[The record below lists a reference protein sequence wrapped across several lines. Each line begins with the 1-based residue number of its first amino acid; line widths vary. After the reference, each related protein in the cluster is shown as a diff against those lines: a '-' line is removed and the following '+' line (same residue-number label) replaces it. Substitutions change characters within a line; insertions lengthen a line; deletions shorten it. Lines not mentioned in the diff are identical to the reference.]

1 MSMIKSDLNML
12 DEVSLIVI
20 AGNGGNGVVSF
31 RRERFVPKG
40 GPDGGDG
47 GNGGSVW
54 VQATT
59 GVLVLDDLRRK
70 RTARAKNGVPGGK
83 QKRHGKNAQ
92 DIVLEV
98 PVGTIIW
105 GDGGSQAAD
114 LNVAGMRRRVV
125 KGGAGGKGN
134 ARFATPTRK
143 APRFA
148 ERGLPGETKQL
159 RLELRLL
166 AEVGLV
172 GLPNAGK
179 SSLLRAISKARPKVG
194 AYPFTTLEPSL
205 GIAELN
211 YETIV
216 VADVPGLI
224 EGAHG
229 GAGLGTQFLQHIR
242 RTTTLLHVV
251 DISSDDPIRDIER
264 VRSELEEFGE
274 GLIDKRWL
282 VALNKIDL
290 EGTQERCAEVEAELG
305 RRGLETFPISALGG
319 EGVDQLVN
327 ALFRVV
333 VEEREAAAGEKAED
347 IPPLVP
353 VVVEQAIQ
361 IRKLRGTF
369 VVSGKRPEEATLRLG
384 VESEEVR
391 AELAR
396 RLARM
401 GVKSALRKA
410 GIADG
415 DKVRIAGE
423 ELRWPL

>member
-1 MSMIKSDLNML
+1 ML

-31 RRERFVPKG
+31 RRERYVPKG

-47 GNGGSVW
+47 GSGGSVW
-54 VQATT
+54 VEATT
-59 GVLVLDDLRRK
+59 AVLVLDDLRRI
-70 RTARAKNGVPGGK
+70 RTARAKNGTSGGK
-83 QKRHGKNAQ
+83 QKRHGKNAK
-92 DIVLEV
+92 DLVLQV
-98 PVGTIIW
+98 PVGTIVW
-105 GDGGSQAAD
+105 DEEGKQLAD
-114 LNVAGMRRRVV
+114 LNTAGMRSEVV
-125 KGGAGGKGN
+125 QGGSGGKGN
-134 ARFATPTRK
+134 ARFATPIRK

-179 SSLLRAISKARPKVG
+179 SSLLQAISKARPKVG

-205 GIAELN
+205 GIVELN

-224 EGAHG
+224 EGAHA

-251 DISSDDPIRDIER
+251 DISGDDPMRDIES
-264 VRSELEEFGE
+264 VRGELQEFGG
-274 GLIDKRWL
+274 GLTDKRWL

-290 EGTQERCAEVEAELG
+290 GGTQDRCAEAEAELR
-305 RRGLETFPISALGG
+305 RRGIETFAISALGG
-319 EGVDQLVN
+319 QGVDRLLN

-333 VEEREAAAGEKAED
+333 MEEREATASEKETE
-347 IPPLVP
+347 PLPLVP
-353 VVVEQAIQ
+353 VEIEEAVQ
-361 IRKLRGTF
+361 IKKLRGTF
-369 VVSGKRPEEATLRLG
+369 VVKGKRPEEAALRLG
-384 VESEEVR
+384 VDSEEIR

-401 GVKSALRKA
+401 GVKKALRRA

-423 ELRWPL
+423 ELQWPL

>member
-1 MSMIKSDLNML
+1 ML
-12 DEVSLIVI
+12 DEVSLTVI
-20 AGNGGNGVVSF
+20 AGNGGNGAVSF

-47 GNGGSVW
+47 GHGGSVW
-54 VQATT
+54 VEATMA
-59 GVLVLDDLRRK
+59 VLVLDDLRRV
-70 RTARAKNGVPGGK
+70 RTARAKNGVSGGK
-83 QKRHGKNAQ
+83 QKRHGKNAKE
-92 DIVLEV
+92 IVLQV

-105 GDGGSQAAD
+105 DEEGNQLAD
-114 LNVAGMRRRVV
+114 LNVAGMRSEVV
-125 KGGAGGKGN
+125 RGGAGGRGN
-134 ARFATPTRK
+134 ARFATSIRK

-179 SSLLRAISKARPKVG
+179 SSLLQAISKARPKVA

-224 EGAHG
+224 EGAHE

-251 DISSDDPIRDIER
+251 DISSDDPIRAIES

-282 VALNKIDL
+282 VALNKIDI
-290 EGTQERCAEVEAELG
+290 EGIQGTCAGVGAELG
-305 RRGLETFPISALGG
+305 RRGLETFSISALSG
-319 EGVDQLVN
+319 EGVERLLN
-327 ALFRVV
+327 ALFRIVL
-333 VEEREAAAGEKAED
+333 EERQDTASGKADEASP
-347 IPPLVP
+347 IVP
-353 VVVEQAIQ
+353 VLMEEVIQ
-361 IRKLRGTF
+361 VKKRGGTF
-369 VVSGKRPEEATLRLG
+369 IVRGKRPEEAALRLG
-384 VESEEVR
+384 VESEEIR

-401 GVKSALRKA
+401 GVKKALRKA

>member
-1 MSMIKSDLNML
+1 ML
-12 DEVSLIVI
+12 DEVSLTVI
-20 AGNGGNGVVSF
+20 SGNGGSGVVSF
-31 RRERFVPKG
+31 RRERYVPKG

-47 GNGGSVW
+47 GHGGSVW
-54 VQATT
+54 VEATT
-59 GVLVLDDLRRK
+59 GVLVLDDLRRI
-70 RTARAKNGVPGGK
+70 RTARAKNGVPGAK

-92 DIVLEV
+92 DIVLGV
-98 PVGTIIW
+98 PAGTIIW
-105 GDGGSQAAD
+105 DEEGTQLAD
-114 LNVAGMRRRVV
+114 LNVAGMRCQVV
-125 KGGAGGKGN
+125 KGGFGGKGN

-179 SSLLRAISKARPKVG
+179 SSLLQAISKARPKVA

-205 GIAELN
+205 GIAEMN

-224 EGAHG
+224 EGAHE

-251 DISSDDPIRDIER
+251 DISSDDPIQDMES
-264 VRSELEEFGE
+264 VRTELEEFGQ
-274 GLIDKRWL
+274 GLIDKKWL
-282 VALNKIDL
+282 IALNKVDIDD
-290 EGTQERCAEVEAELG
+290 TQERCAEVKAELEQ
-305 RRGLETFPISALGG
+305 RGLETYPISALHG
-319 EGVDQLVN
+319 EGVDRLLN

-333 VEEREAAAGEKAED
+333 LKEREAAAIEKAEEL
-347 IPPLVP
+347 PPLVP
-353 VVVEQAIQ
+353 VLIEKAIEVK
-361 IRKLRGTF
+361 KLRGRF
-369 VVSGKRPEEATLRLG
+369 VVTGKRPEEAVLRLG
-384 VESEEVR
+384 VDSEEVR

-401 GVKSALRKA
+401 GVKGALRKA
-410 GIADG
+410 GISDG

-423 ELRWPL
+423 ELQWPL

>member
-1 MSMIKSDLNML
+1 ML
-12 DEVSLIVI
+12 DEVSLTVI

-47 GNGGSVW
+47 GHGGSVW
-54 VQATT
+54 VEATT
-59 GVLVLDDLRRK
+59 AVLVLDDLRRV
-70 RTARAKNGVPGGK
+70 RTARAKNGVSGGK
-83 QKRHGKNAQ
+83 QKRHGKNAK
-92 DIVLEV
+92 DIVLQV

-105 GDGGSQAAD
+105 DEDGNQLAD
-114 LNVAGMRRRVV
+114 LNVAGMRSEVV
-125 KGGAGGKGN
+125 EGGAGGRGN
-134 ARFATPTRK
+134 ARFATSIRK

-179 SSLLRAISKARPKVG
+179 SSLLQAISKARPKVA

-224 EGAHG
+224 EGAHE

-251 DISSDDPIRDIER
+251 DISSDDPIRDIES

-282 VALNKIDL
+282 VALNKIDI
-290 EGTQERCAEVEAELG
+290 EGTQGTCAEVEAALG
-305 RRGLETFPISALGG
+305 QRGLETFSISALSG
-319 EGVDQLVN
+319 EGVDRLLN
-327 ALFRVV
+327 ALFRIVL
-333 VEEREAAAGEKAED
+333 EERQDTASGKADEA
-347 IPPLVP
+347 PPIVP
-353 VVVEQAIQ
+353 VLMEEVIQ
-361 IRKLRGTF
+361 VKKRGGTF
-369 VVSGKRPEEATLRLG
+369 IVRGKRPEEAALRLG
-384 VESEEVR
+384 VESEEIR

-401 GVKSALRKA
+401 GVKKALRKA

>member
-1 MSMIKSDLNML
+1 M
-12 DEVSLIVI
+12 
-20 AGNGGNGVVSF
+20 SF
-31 RRERFVPKG
+31 RRERYVPKG

-47 GNGGSVW
+47 GSGGSVW
-54 VQATT
+54 VEATT
-59 GVLVLDDLRRK
+59 GVLVLDDLRRI
-70 RTARAKNGVPGGK
+70 RTARAKNGVAGGK
-83 QKRHGKNAQ
+83 QKRHGKNAK
-92 DIVLEV
+92 DIVLRV
-98 PVGTIIW
+98 PVGTIVW
-105 GDGGSQAAD
+105 DEEGNQLAD
-114 LNVAGMRRRVV
+114 LNVAGMRSQVV
-125 KGGAGGKGN
+125 KGGSGGKGN
-134 ARFATPTRK
+134 ARFATSTRK

-179 SSLLRAISKARPKVG
+179 SSLLQAISKARPKVG

-211 YETIV
+211 YQSIV

-224 EGAHG
+224 EGAHA

-251 DISSDDPIRDIER
+251 DISGEDPMRDVES
-264 VRSELEEFGE
+264 VRGELEEFGK
-274 GLIDKRWL
+274 GLVDKRWL

-290 EGTQERCAEVEAELG
+290 EGTREMCAKVADELEQ
-305 RRGLETFPISALGG
+305 RGLETFAISALSG
-319 EGVDQLVN
+319 EGVDRLLN

-333 VEEREAAAGEKAED
+333 MEEREVRVSEEPEE
-347 IPPLVP
+347 PPLVVP
-353 VVVEQAIQ
+353 VMIEEVIQ
-361 IRKLRGTF
+361 VKKRGRTF
-369 VVSGKRPEEATLRLG
+369 IVQGKRPEEAALRLG

-401 GVKSALRKA
+401 GVKKALRKA
-410 GIADG
+410 GVADG

-423 ELRWPL
+423 ELQWPL

>member
-1 MSMIKSDLNML
+1 ML
-12 DEVSLIVI
+12 DEVSLTVI
-20 AGNGGNGVVSF
+20 AGNGGNGIVSF
-31 RRERFVPKG
+31 RRERYVPKG

-47 GNGGSVW
+47 GHGGSVW
-54 VQATT
+54 VEATT
-59 GVLVLDDLRRK
+59 GVLVLDDLRRI

-83 QKRHGKNAQ
+83 QKRHGKTAP
-92 DIVLEV
+92 DIVLKV
-98 PVGTIIW
+98 PVGTIVW
-105 GDGGSQAAD
+105 DEAGEQLAD
-114 LNVAGMRRRVV
+114 LMATGMRSQVV
-125 KGGAGGKGN
+125 KGGFGGKGN

-179 SSLLRAISKARPKVG
+179 SSLLQAISKARPKVG

-211 YETIV
+211 YQSIV

-224 EGAHG
+224 EGAHE

-251 DISSDDPIRDIER
+251 DISSDDPIQDMES
-264 VRSELEEFGE
+264 VRTELEEFGG
-274 GLIDKRWL
+274 GLVDKRWL
-282 VALNKIDL
+282 VALNKVDI
-290 EGTQERCAEVEAELG
+290 EGTQKRCAEVKEEVEA
-305 RRGLETFPISALGG
+305 RGLEAFPISALHDD
-319 EGVDQLVN
+319 GVDRLLN

-333 VEEREAAAGEKAED
+333 LEEREAAESEKAAQL
-347 IPPLVP
+347 PPLVSP
-353 VVVEQAIQ
+353 LVTQSIEVK
-361 IRKLRGTF
+361 KLRGRF
-369 VVSGKRPEEATLRLG
+369 VVSGKRPEEAVLRLG

-401 GVKSALRKA
+401 GVNGALRKA

-423 ELRWPL
+423 ELQWPL

>member
-1 MSMIKSDLNML
+1 M
-12 DEVSLIVI
+12 
-20 AGNGGNGVVSF
+20 SF
-31 RRERFVPKG
+31 RRERYVPKG

-47 GNGGSVW
+47 GSGGSVW
-54 VQATT
+54 VEATT
-59 GVLVLDDLRRK
+59 AVLVLDDLRRI
-70 RTARAKNGVPGGK
+70 RTARAKNGVAGGK
-83 QKRHGKNAQ
+83 QKRYGKNAK
-92 DIVLEV
+92 DVVLRV
-98 PVGTIIW
+98 PVGTIVW
-105 GDGGSQAAD
+105 DEEGNQLAD
-114 LNVAGMRRRVV
+114 LNVAGMRSQVV
-125 KGGAGGKGN
+125 KGGSGGKGN
-134 ARFATPTRK
+134 ARFATSTRK

-179 SSLLRAISKARPKVG
+179 SSLLQAISKARPKVG

-211 YETIV
+211 YQSIV

-224 EGAHG
+224 EGAHA

-251 DISSDDPIRDIER
+251 DISGEDPMRDVES
-264 VRSELEEFGE
+264 VRGELEEFGK
-274 GLIDKRWL
+274 GLVDKRWL

-290 EGTQERCAEVEAELG
+290 EGTREMCAKVADELEQ
-305 RRGLETFPISALGG
+305 RGLETFAISALSG
-319 EGVDQLVN
+319 EGVDRLLN

-333 VEEREAAAGEKAED
+333 MEEREVRVSEEPEE
-347 IPPLVP
+347 PPLVVP
-353 VVVEQAIQ
+353 VMIEEVIQ
-361 IRKLRGTF
+361 VKKRGRTF
-369 VVSGKRPEEATLRLG
+369 IVQGKRPEEAALRLG

-401 GVKSALRKA
+401 GVKKALRKA
-410 GIADG
+410 GVADG

-423 ELRWPL
+423 ELQWPL

>member
-1 MSMIKSDLNML
+1 ML
-12 DEVSLIVI
+12 DEVSLTVI
-20 AGNGGNGVVSF
+20 AGNGGNGAVSF

-47 GNGGSVW
+47 GHGGSVW
-54 VQATT
+54 VEATT
-59 GVLVLDDLRRK
+59 AVLVLDDLRRV
-70 RTARAKNGVPGGK
+70 RTARAKNGVSGGK
-83 QKRHGKNAQ
+83 QKRHGKNAKE
-92 DIVLEV
+92 IVLQV

-105 GDGGSQAAD
+105 DEEGNQLAD
-114 LNVAGMRRRVV
+114 LNVAGMRSEVV
-125 KGGAGGKGN
+125 RGGAGGRGN
-134 ARFATPTRK
+134 ARFATSIRK

-179 SSLLRAISKARPKVG
+179 SSLLQAISKARPKVA

-224 EGAHG
+224 EGAHE

-251 DISSDDPIRDIER
+251 DISSDDPIRDIES

-282 VALNKIDL
+282 VALNKIDI
-290 EGTQERCAEVEAELG
+290 EGTQGTCAEVEAALG
-305 RRGLETFPISALGG
+305 QRGLETFSISALSG
-319 EGVDQLVN
+319 EGVDRLLN
-327 ALFRVV
+327 ALFRIVL
-333 VEEREAAAGEKAED
+333 EERQDTASGKADEA
-347 IPPLVP
+347 PPIVSVLMEEV
-353 VVVEQAIQ
+353 IQ
-361 IRKLRGTF
+361 VKKRGGTF
-369 VVSGKRPEEATLRLG
+369 IVRGKRPEEAALRLG
-384 VESEEVR
+384 VESEEIR

-401 GVKSALRKA
+401 GVKKALRKA

>member
-1 MSMIKSDLNML
+1 ML
-12 DEVSLIVI
+12 DEVSLTVI

-47 GNGGSVW
+47 GHGGSVW
-54 VQATT
+54 VEATT
-59 GVLVLDDLRRK
+59 AVLVLDDLRRV
-70 RTARAKNGVPGGK
+70 RTARAKNGVSGGK
-83 QKRHGKNAQ
+83 QKRHGKNAK
-92 DIVLEV
+92 DIVLQV

-105 GDGGSQAAD
+105 DEDGNQLAD
-114 LNVAGMRRRVV
+114 LNVAGMRSEVV
-125 KGGAGGKGN
+125 EGGAGGRGN
-134 ARFATPTRK
+134 ARFATSIRK

-179 SSLLRAISKARPKVG
+179 SSLLQAISKARPKVA

-224 EGAHG
+224 EGAHE

-251 DISSDDPIRDIER
+251 DISSDDPIRDIES

-282 VALNKIDL
+282 VALNKIDI
-290 EGTQERCAEVEAELG
+290 EGTQGTCAEVEAALG
-305 RRGLETFPISALGG
+305 QRGLETFSISALSG
-319 EGVDQLVN
+319 EGVDRLLN
-327 ALFRVV
+327 ALFRIVL
-333 VEEREAAAGEKAED
+333 EERQDTASGNADEA
-347 IPPLVP
+347 PPIVP
-353 VVVEQAIQ
+353 VLMEEVIQ
-361 IRKLRGTF
+361 VKKRGGTF
-369 VVSGKRPEEATLRLG
+369 IVRGKRPEEAALRLG
-384 VESEEVR
+384 VESEEIR

-401 GVKSALRKA
+401 GVKKALRKA

>member
-1 MSMIKSDLNML
+1 ML
-12 DEVSLIVI
+12 DEVSLTVI
-20 AGNGGNGVVSF
+20 AGNGGNGAVSF

-47 GNGGSVW
+47 GHGGSVW
-54 VQATT
+54 VEATT
-59 GVLVLDDLRRK
+59 AVLVLDDLRRV
-70 RTARAKNGVPGGK
+70 RTARAKNGVSGGK
-83 QKRHGKNAQ
+83 QKRHGKNAK
-92 DIVLEV
+92 DIVLQV

-105 GDGGSQAAD
+105 DEDGNQLAD
-114 LNVAGMRRRVV
+114 LNVAGMRSEVV
-125 KGGAGGKGN
+125 RGGAGGRGN
-134 ARFATPTRK
+134 ARFATSIRK

-179 SSLLRAISKARPKVG
+179 SSLLQAISKARPKVA

-224 EGAHG
+224 EGAHE

-251 DISSDDPIRDIER
+251 DISSDDPIRDIES

-282 VALNKIDL
+282 VALNKIDI
-290 EGTQERCAEVEAELG
+290 EGTQGTCAEVEAALEQ
-305 RRGLETFPISALGG
+305 RGLETFSISALSG
-319 EGVDQLVN
+319 EGVDRLLN
-327 ALFRVV
+327 ALFRIVLEERQDTASGKADDAPPIV
-333 VEEREAAAGEKAED
+333 PVLVEE
-347 IPPLVP
+347 V
-353 VVVEQAIQ
+353 IQ
-361 IRKLRGTF
+361 VKKRGGTF
-369 VVSGKRPEEATLRLG
+369 IVRGKRPEEAALRLG
-384 VESEEVR
+384 VESEEIR

-401 GVKSALRKA
+401 GVKKALRKA

>member
-1 MSMIKSDLNML
+1 ML
-12 DEVSLIVI
+12 DEVSLTVI
-20 AGNGGNGVVSF
+20 AGNGGNGAVSF

-47 GNGGSVW
+47 GHGGSVW
-54 VQATT
+54 VEATT
-59 GVLVLDDLRRK
+59 AVLVLDDLRRV
-70 RTARAKNGVPGGK
+70 RTARAKNGVSGGK
-83 QKRHGKNAQ
+83 QKRHGKNAK
-92 DIVLEV
+92 DIVLQV

-105 GDGGSQAAD
+105 DEEGNQLAD
-114 LNVAGMRRRVV
+114 LNVAGMRSEVV
-125 KGGAGGKGN
+125 RGGAGGRGN
-134 ARFATPTRK
+134 ARFATSIRK

-179 SSLLRAISKARPKVG
+179 SSLLQAISKARPKVA

-224 EGAHG
+224 EGAHE

-251 DISSDDPIRDIER
+251 DISSDDPIRDIES

-282 VALNKIDL
+282 VALNKIDI
-290 EGTQERCAEVEAELG
+290 EGTQGTCAEVEAALG
-305 RRGLETFPISALGG
+305 QRGLETFSISALSG
-319 EGVDQLVN
+319 EGVDRLLN
-327 ALFRVV
+327 ALFRIVL
-333 VEEREAAAGEKAED
+333 EERQDTASGKADEA
-347 IPPLVP
+347 PPIVP
-353 VVVEQAIQ
+353 VLMEEVIQ
-361 IRKLRGTF
+361 VKKRGGTF
-369 VVSGKRPEEATLRLG
+369 IVRGKRPEEAALRLG
-384 VESEEVR
+384 VESEEIR

-401 GVKSALRKA
+401 GVKKALRKA

>member
-1 MSMIKSDLNML
+1 ML
-12 DEVSLIVI
+12 DEVSLSVI
-20 AGNGGNGVVSF
+20 AGNGGNGAVSF
-31 RRERFVPKG
+31 RRERYVPKG

-47 GNGGSVW
+47 GSGGSVW
-54 VQATT
+54 VEATT
-59 GVLVLDDLRRK
+59 GVLVLDDLRRI
-70 RTARAKNGVPGGK
+70 RTARAKNGVAGGK
-83 QKRHGKNAQ
+83 QKRHGKNAK
-92 DIVLEV
+92 DVVLRV
-98 PVGTIIW
+98 PVGTIVW
-105 GDGGSQAAD
+105 DEEGNQLAD
-114 LNVAGMRRRVV
+114 LNVAGMRSQVV
-125 KGGAGGKGN
+125 KGGSGGKGN
-134 ARFATPTRK
+134 ARFATSIRK

-179 SSLLRAISKARPKVG
+179 SSLLQAISKARPKVG

-211 YETIV
+211 YQSIV

-224 EGAHG
+224 EGAHA

-251 DISSDDPIRDIER
+251 DISGEDPMRDVES
-264 VRSELEEFGE
+264 VRGELEEFGK
-274 GLIDKRWL
+274 GLVDKRWL

-290 EGTQERCAEVEAELG
+290 EGTREMCAKVADELEQ
-305 RRGLETFPISALGG
+305 RGLETFAISALSG
-319 EGVDQLVN
+319 EGVDRLLN

-333 VEEREAAAGEKAED
+333 MEEREVRVSEEPEE
-347 IPPLVP
+347 PPLVVP
-353 VVVEQAIQ
+353 VMIEEVIQ
-361 IRKLRGTF
+361 VKKRGRTF
-369 VVSGKRPEEATLRLG
+369 IVQGKRPEEAALRLG

-401 GVKSALRKA
+401 GVKKALRKA
-410 GIADG
+410 GVADG

-423 ELRWPL
+423 ELQWPL

>member
-1 MSMIKSDLNML
+1 ML
-12 DEVSLIVI
+12 DEVSLTVI

-47 GNGGSVW
+47 GHGGSVW
-54 VQATT
+54 VEATT
-59 GVLVLDDLRRK
+59 AVLVLDDLRRV
-70 RTARAKNGVPGGK
+70 RTARAKNGVSGGQ
-83 QKRHGKNAQ
+83 QKRHGKNAKEV
-92 DIVLEV
+92 VLQV

-105 GDGGSQAAD
+105 DEEGNQLAD
-114 LNVAGMRRRVV
+114 LNVAGMRSEVV
-125 KGGAGGKGN
+125 RGGAGGRGN
-134 ARFATPTRK
+134 ARFATSIRK

-179 SSLLRAISKARPKVG
+179 SSLLQAISKARPKVA

-224 EGAHG
+224 EGAHE

-251 DISSDDPIRDIER
+251 DISSDDPIRDIKS

-282 VALNKIDL
+282 VALNKIDI
-290 EGTQERCAEVEAELG
+290 EGTQETCTEVEAELG
-305 RRGLETFPISALGG
+305 RRGLETFSISALSG
-319 EGVDQLVN
+319 EGVDRLLN
-327 ALFRVV
+327 ALFRIVL
-333 VEEREAAAGEKAED
+333 EERQDTASEKAEEA
-347 IPPLVP
+347 PPIVP
-353 VVVEQAIQ
+353 ALIEEVIQ
-361 IRKLRGTF
+361 VKKRGGTF
-369 VVSGKRPEEATLRLG
+369 VVHGKRPEEAALRLG
-384 VESEEVR
+384 VESEEIR

-401 GVKSALRKA
+401 GVKKALRKA

>member
-1 MSMIKSDLNML
+1 ML
-12 DEVSLIVI
+12 DEVSLTVI
-20 AGNGGNGVVSF
+20 AGNGGGGAVSF

-47 GNGGSVW
+47 GKGGSVW
-54 VQATT
+54 VEATT
-59 GVLVLDDLRRK
+59 AVLVLDDLRRI
-70 RTARAKNGVPGGK
+70 RTARAKNGVPGGN

-92 DIVLEV
+92 EIVLRV
-98 PVGTIIW
+98 PVGTIVW
-105 GDGGSQAAD
+105 DEDGTQLAD
-114 LNVAGMRRRVV
+114 LNVAGMRSQVV
-125 KGGAGGKGN
+125 KGGLGGKGN

-179 SSLLRAISKARPKVG
+179 SSLLQAISKARPKVG

-205 GIAELN
+205 GIVEMD

-224 EGAHG
+224 EGAHE

-251 DISSDDPIRDIER
+251 DISSDDPIRDIES
-264 VRSELEEFGE
+264 VRSELREFGE

-282 VALNKIDL
+282 AALNKIDL
-290 EGTQERCAEVEAELG
+290 EGTQEKCAEVGAELG
-305 RRGLETFPISALGG
+305 RRGIETFPISALSG
-319 EGVDQLVN
+319 EGVDRLLN

-333 VEEREAAAGEKAED
+333 IEEREATADEEEEEL
-347 IPPLVP
+347 PPLVP
-353 VVVEQAIQ
+353 VMIEEAIQ
-361 IRKLRGTF
+361 VKKLRGKF
-369 VVSGKRPEEATLRLG
+369 IVNGKRPEEAVLRLG

-401 GVKSALRKA
+401 GATKALRKA
-410 GIADG
+410 GIEDG

>member
-1 MSMIKSDLNML
+1 ML
-12 DEVSLIVI
+12 DEVSLTVI

-47 GNGGSVW
+47 GHGGSVW
-54 VQATT
+54 VEATT
-59 GVLVLDDLRRK
+59 AVLVLDDLRRV
-70 RTARAKNGVPGGK
+70 RTARAKNGVSGGK
-83 QKRHGKNAQ
+83 QKRHGKNAKEV
-92 DIVLEV
+92 VLQV

-105 GDGGSQAAD
+105 DEEGNQLAD
-114 LNVAGMRRRVV
+114 LNVAGMRSEVV
-125 KGGAGGKGN
+125 RGGAGGRGN
-134 ARFATPTRK
+134 ARFATSIRK

-179 SSLLRAISKARPKVG
+179 SSLLQAISKARPKVA

-224 EGAHG
+224 EGAHE

-251 DISSDDPIRDIER
+251 DISSDDPIRDIES

-282 VALNKIDL
+282 VALNKIDI
-290 EGTQERCAEVEAELG
+290 EGTQGTCAEVEAALG
-305 RRGLETFPISALGG
+305 QRGLETFSISALSG
-319 EGVDQLVN
+319 EGVDRLLN
-327 ALFRVV
+327 ALFRIVL
-333 VEEREAAAGEKAED
+333 EERQDTASGKADEA
-347 IPPLVP
+347 PPIVP
-353 VVVEQAIQ
+353 VLMEEVIQ
-361 IRKLRGTF
+361 VKKRGGTF
-369 VVSGKRPEEATLRLG
+369 IVRGKRPEEAALRLG
-384 VESEEVR
+384 VESEEIR

-401 GVKSALRKA
+401 GVKKALRKA

>member
-1 MSMIKSDLNML
+1 ML
-12 DEVSLIVI
+12 DEVSLTVI

-47 GNGGSVW
+47 GHGGSVW
-54 VQATT
+54 VEATT
-59 GVLVLDDLRRK
+59 AVLVLDDLRRV
-70 RTARAKNGVPGGK
+70 RTARAKNGVSGGK
-83 QKRHGKNAQ
+83 QKRHGKNAK
-92 DIVLEV
+92 DIVLQV

-105 GDGGSQAAD
+105 DEEGNQLAD
-114 LNVAGMRRRVV
+114 LNVAGMRSEVV
-125 KGGAGGKGN
+125 RGGAGGRGN
-134 ARFATPTRK
+134 ARFATSIRK

-179 SSLLRAISKARPKVG
+179 SSLLQAISKARPKVA

-224 EGAHG
+224 EGAHE

-251 DISSDDPIRDIER
+251 DISSDDPIRDIES

-282 VALNKIDL
+282 VALNKIDI
-290 EGTQERCAEVEAELG
+290 EGTQGTCAEVEAALG
-305 RRGLETFPISALGG
+305 QRGLETFSISALSG
-319 EGVDQLVN
+319 EGVDRLLN
-327 ALFRVV
+327 ALFRIVL
-333 VEEREAAAGEKAED
+333 EERQDTASGKADEA
-347 IPPLVP
+347 PPIVP
-353 VVVEQAIQ
+353 VLMEEVIQ
-361 IRKLRGTF
+361 VKKRGGTF
-369 VVSGKRPEEATLRLG
+369 IVRGKRPEEAALRLG
-384 VESEEVR
+384 VESEEIR

-401 GVKSALRKA
+401 GVKKALRKA

>member
-1 MSMIKSDLNML
+1 ML
-12 DEVSLIVI
+12 DEVSLTVI
-20 AGNGGNGVVSF
+20 AGNGGNGAVSF

-47 GNGGSVW
+47 GHGGSVW
-54 VQATT
+54 VEATT
-59 GVLVLDDLRRK
+59 AVLVLDDLRRV
-70 RTARAKNGVPGGK
+70 RTARAKNGVSGGK
-83 QKRHGKNAQ
+83 QKRHGKNAK
-92 DIVLEV
+92 DIVLQV

-105 GDGGSQAAD
+105 DEDGNQLAD
-114 LNVAGMRRRVV
+114 LNVAGMRSEVV
-125 KGGAGGKGN
+125 RGGAGGRGN
-134 ARFATPTRK
+134 ARFATSIRK

-179 SSLLRAISKARPKVG
+179 SSLLQAISKARPKVA

-205 GIAELN
+205 GIAELD

-224 EGAHG
+224 EGAHE
-229 GAGLGTQFLQHIR
+229 GAGLGMQFLQHIR

-251 DISSDDPIRDIER
+251 DISSDDPIRDIES

-282 VALNKIDL
+282 VALNKIDI
-290 EGTQERCAEVEAELG
+290 EGTQGTRAEVEAALG
-305 RRGLETFPISALGG
+305 QRGLETFSISALSG
-319 EGVDQLVN
+319 EGVDRLLN
-327 ALFRVV
+327 ALFRIVLEERQDTASGKADDAPPIV
-333 VEEREAAAGEKAED
+333 PVLVEE
-347 IPPLVP
+347 V
-353 VVVEQAIQ
+353 IQ
-361 IRKLRGTF
+361 VKKRGGTF
-369 VVSGKRPEEATLRLG
+369 IVRGKRPEEAALRLG
-384 VESEEVR
+384 VESEEIR

-401 GVKSALRKA
+401 GVKKALRKA

>member
-1 MSMIKSDLNML
+1 ML
-12 DEVSLIVI
+12 DEVSLTVI

-31 RRERFVPKG
+31 RRERYVPKG

-54 VQATT
+54 VEATT
-59 GVLVLDDLRRK
+59 AVLVLDDLRRI

-83 QKRHGKNAQ
+83 QKRHGKNAKE
-92 DIVLEV
+92 IVLQV

-105 GDGGSQAAD
+105 DEDGKQLAD
-114 LNVAGMRRRVV
+114 LNAPGMRSQVV

-148 ERGLPGETKQL
+148 ERGLPGEKGQL

-172 GLPNAGK
+172 GVPNAGK
-179 SSLLRAISKARPKVG
+179 SSLLQAISKARPKVG

-205 GIAELN
+205 GIVELD

-224 EGAHG
+224 EGAHE

-251 DISSDDPIRDIER
+251 DISSDDPIRDIES
-264 VRSELEEFGE
+264 VRSELREFGE

-282 VALNKIDL
+282 AALNKIDL
-290 EGTQERCAEVEAELG
+290 EGTQEKCAEVAAELDRQG
-305 RRGLETFPISALGG
+305 IETFPISALSG
-319 EGVDQLVN
+319 EGIDRLLN
-327 ALFRVV
+327 GLFRVV
-333 VEEREAAAGEKAED
+333 TEEREATASEQAEEL
-347 IPPLVP
+347 PPIVP
-353 VVVEQAIQ
+353 VIIEEAIQ
-361 IRKLRGTF
+361 VKKLRGKF
-369 VVSGKRPEEATLRLG
+369 IVNGKRPEEAVLRLG

-401 GVKSALRKA
+401 GATKALRKA
-410 GIADG
+410 GIEDG

>member
-1 MSMIKSDLNML
+1 ML
-12 DEVSLIVI
+12 DEVSLTVI
-20 AGNGGNGVVSF
+20 AGNGGNGAVSF

-47 GNGGSVW
+47 GHGGSVW
-54 VQATT
+54 VEATT
-59 GVLVLDDLRRK
+59 AVLVLDDLRRV
-70 RTARAKNGVPGGK
+70 RTARAKNGVSGGK
-83 QKRHGKNAQ
+83 QKRHGKNAK
-92 DIVLEV
+92 DIVLQV

-105 GDGGSQAAD
+105 DEDGNQLAD
-114 LNVAGMRRRVV
+114 LNVAGMRSEVV
-125 KGGAGGKGN
+125 RGGAGGRGN
-134 ARFATPTRK
+134 ARFATSIRK

-179 SSLLRAISKARPKVG
+179 SSLLQAISKARPKVA

-205 GIAELN
+205 GIAELD

-224 EGAHG
+224 EGAHE

-251 DISSDDPIRDIER
+251 DISSDDPIRDIES

-282 VALNKIDL
+282 VALNKIDI
-290 EGTQERCAEVEAELG
+290 EGTQGTCAEVKAELG
-305 RRGLETFPISALGG
+305 RRGLETFSISALSG
-319 EGVDQLVN
+319 EGVDKLLN
-327 ALFRVV
+327 ALFRIVL
-333 VEEREAAAGEKAED
+333 EERQDTASGKADEA
-347 IPPLVP
+347 PLIVP
-353 VVVEQAIQ
+353 VLMEEVIQ
-361 IRKLRGTF
+361 VKKRGGTF
-369 VVSGKRPEEATLRLG
+369 IVRGKRPEEAALRLG
-384 VESEEVR
+384 VESEEIR

-401 GVKSALRKA
+401 GVKKALRKA